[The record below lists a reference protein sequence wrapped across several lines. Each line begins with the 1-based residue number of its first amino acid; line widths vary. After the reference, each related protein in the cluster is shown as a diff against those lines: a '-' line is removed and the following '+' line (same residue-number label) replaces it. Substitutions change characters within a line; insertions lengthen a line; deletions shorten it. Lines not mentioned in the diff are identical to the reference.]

1 MPTTL
6 FKEPPGEDAKVG
18 GDMSERFSRKGA
30 SSLGSQ
36 APTCLPTLTWFL
48 GFLQNTFT
56 APQPWLVLLGFFGL
70 GPTFQLAKTFSRP
83 EALG

>member
-1 MPTTL
+1 
-6 FKEPPGEDAKVG
+6 
-18 GDMSERFSRKGA
+18 MSERFGRKGA
-30 SSLGSQ
+30 SLLGSQ